1 MTRYHGRHRAPTTTG
16 RTAAKLAV
24 TGLVV
29 GAPLTALAAPAS
41 AATTG
46 QWDAVAQCES
56 GGNYAINT
64 GNGFYGGLQF
74 TLSTWAAYGGTG
86 APQNASRSEQI
97 AVAERVLAGQGKGAW
112 PVCGTGLGAA
122 NPTPVQAQTRSAP
135 AAPSTRTAPPT
146 RTVPSAP
153 AATPTRTVPSA
164 PAATPTRTVPSAP
177 PSVRSAPRVVA
188 PSVVGQSTRATEG
201 AGDADADDSTAAAP
215 RATTPSRGSAAA
227 RSYVVRSGDT
237 LAKIAAAHQ
246 VRGGYQAIFALN
258 RGTIKNVNLIYPG
271 ETLTLG

>member
-16 RTAAKLAV
+16 RTVAKLAV

-41 AATTG
+41 AATTS

-56 GGNYAINT
+56 GGNWAINT

-86 APQNASRSEQI
+86 APQNASKSEQI

-122 NPTPVQAQTRSAP
+122 NPTPVQAQTLS
-135 AAPSTRTAPPT
+135 
-146 RTVPSAP
+146 
-153 AATPTRTVPSA
+153 
-164 PAATPTRTVPSAP
+164 
-177 PSVRSAPRVVA
+177 A
-188 PSVVGQSTRATEG
+188 PSVVGQSTPAPVG
-201 AGDADADDSTAAAP
+201 AGDGDGDADDSTAAAP
-215 RATTPSRGSAAA
+215 RASTPSRGSAAA

-258 RGTIKNVNLIYPG
+258 RGTINNVNLIYPG